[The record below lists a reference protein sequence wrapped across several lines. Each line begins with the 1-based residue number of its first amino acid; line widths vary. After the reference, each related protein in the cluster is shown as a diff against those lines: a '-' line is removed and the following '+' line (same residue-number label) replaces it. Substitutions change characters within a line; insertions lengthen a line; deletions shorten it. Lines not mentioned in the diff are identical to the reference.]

1 MSPTMELLYHYFVG
15 PPAPDRWP
23 EGLRDNPTA
32 GHGMYSFEQG
42 LRFGL
47 LLAVEC
53 LTPDLL
59 NRP

>member
-1 MSPTMELLYHYFVG
+1 MSPTMELLYQYFVG
-15 PPAPDRWP
+15 PPDPGRWP
-23 EGLRDNPTA
+23 EALRNDPAA

-42 LRFGL
+42 LRLGL

-59 NRP
+59 NGT